1 MSALREVL
9 EQLLDRRNLSEAQ
22 AADQIPQL
30 MRGMIAATLDR
41 ASGLDEPALRAA
53 IGG

>member
-1 MSALREVL
+1 LIHSSDLAELSRLCDGVL
-9 EQLLDRRNLSEAQ
+9 AVRQGR
-22 AADQIPQL
+22 
-30 MRGMIAATLDR
+30 IAATLDR